1 MNNRDF
7 KELERL
13 ASALHDDGLSPGDMA
28 RLEEL
33 LIDNPAAQKRYR
45 ELVDTHI
52 ALCVASSSI
61 EADPKDDGLK
71 DDGPKDNRPAS
82 CSPSAPVVLPP
93 IQSGVAL
100 PMPSSWGWP
109 LATGMAVLFACSLLF
124 MQGRDYASGDAV
136 SALNPARPIG
146 LTTLPAI
153 THVSWEGPAF
163 QSRADQSL
171 PQTAVLPGAI
181 TLRLQK
187 GKTAEG
193 YVMCLQPGMSVDLIA
208 TFDATGE
215 NSLSIV
221 EFTGGEQLATKKL
234 TFHNAGDGPRP
245 YHANPAAK
253 NRRYGVLGHW
263 TEANTGPIP
272 RFFLLTGVH
281 KLAQASPDEEWRLSE
296 LEVLLETD
304 DAVHVGWDDSG
315 PAPNR
320 GESYQPDGDY
330 DDLTASLFFAPVNGN
345 RLSGPSGQCVVS
357 GNVDSQ
363 LVIPKDLGSGYEFE
377 LAPGARAIVKGFS
390 EASYPSGMAIVDVD
404 TNEVLWS
411 RVKPRARTA
420 HLGAACISNL
430 SRSPRALRLV
440 AVYKASDVEDA
451 EWQASTVKSLYEQPR
466 FSILGFDDS
475 LGDEDYNDVRVNLLI
490 EDEHAATY

>member
-13 ASALHDDGLSPGDMA
+13 ASALHDDGLSPSDMA

-33 LIDNPAAQKRYR
+33 LIDNPSAQKRYR

-52 ALCVASSSI
+52 ALSVASSSLD
-61 EADPKDDGLK
+61 ADPTDV
-71 DDGPKDNRPAS
+71 GPQSDEPAS
-82 CSPSAPVVLPP
+82 CSLSRPVVIPP
-93 IQSGVAL
+93 IQSSTPL
-100 PMPSSWGWP
+100 PTPSSWGWP
-109 LATGMAVLFACSLLF
+109 LAALMAALFACSLLF
-124 MQGRDYASGDAV
+124 MPSWDTASDDAV
-136 SALNPARPIG
+136 SVLNPSRHTG
-146 LTTLPAI
+146 LTTLPTI

-163 QSRADQSL
+163 QARADQSL

-193 YVMCLQPGMSVDLIA
+193 YIVCLQPGMSVDLIA

-221 EFTGGEQLATKKL
+221 EFTGGEQQTTKKL
-234 TFHNAGDGPRP
+234 TFHNAGEGPRP
-245 YHANPAAK
+245 FHANPAAK

-263 TEANTGPIP
+263 TEANLGPIP

-296 LEVLLETD
+296 LEVLLEND

-315 PAPNR
+315 PAPNP
-320 GESYQPDGDY
+320 GESYQADGDY
-330 DDLTASLFFAPVNGN
+330 DDLAASLFFSPISGN
-345 RLSGPSGQCVVS
+345 RRSEASGQCVVS

-363 LVIPKDLGSGYEFE
+363 LSIPKDLGSGFEFE
-377 LAPGARAIVKGFS
+377 LPPGSRAIVKGFS
-390 EASYPSGMAIVDVD
+390 EASYPSGMVIVDVD
-404 TNEVLWS
+404 TDEVLWS
-411 RVKPRARTA
+411 RVKPLARTA
-420 HLGAACISNL
+420 QLGAACINNL
-430 SRSPRALRLV
+430 SPSPRTLRLI
-440 AVYKASDVEDA
+440 AVYKPSALEDA

-475 LGDEDYNDVRVNLLI
+475 RED
-490 EDEHAATY
+490 